1 MVTLLPRQRMQR
13 CGEVCHSV
21 FALSVFAPR
30 LRGRGC
36 FDQHLILPACCHP
49 LPPLHTLEPH
59 YIRPTHQIVF
69 LRQGVGAA
77 GRAAQAW
84 VEHAPPVFAVTG
96 VAAQVDAQ
104 GLIPP
109 GGQDAG
115 GIAGGIKVHFHQ
127 LYRNGGKDPPPC
139 QHGPGRQLQ
148 RGQVLCRPA
157 QGGRLVLCGA
167 VGIGVGKNSI
177 PHGELGGLVGRGI
190 AVGPDVEAQ
199 GVGTEEGPGVQLCL
213 PPAQS
218 SRQGAQEQ
226 RKGKHGAPQCHLT
239 AGERAGKEWQHK
251 KQAPFL
257 EMITRELAC
266 LTHFILILD
275 FCSEA

>member
-21 FALSVFAPR
+21 FALSVFASR

-36 FDQHLILPACCHP
+36 FDQHLILPACRHP

-59 YIRPTHQIVF
+59 HIRPTHQIVF

-77 GRAAQAW
+77 GRAAQAR
-84 VEHAPPVFAVTG
+84 VEHAPPVFAVAG

-104 GLIPP
+104 SLIPP

-127 LYRNGGKDPPPC
+127 LYRNGGKDPSSC
-139 QHGPGRQLQ
+139 QHSPGRQLQ

-167 VGIGVGKNSI
+167 AGIGVGQNSI
-177 PHGELGGLVGRGI
+177 PHGELDGLVGRGI

-199 GVGTEEGPGVQLCL
+199 GVGTEESPGVQLCL
-213 PPAQS
+213 PQRRAAGRALRS
-218 SRQGAQEQ
+218 SARES
-226 RKGKHGAPQCHLT
+226 T
-239 AGERAGKEWQHK
+239 AHPSAISRRVSVRAKNGSIKNRPLFWK
-251 KQAPFL
+251 
-257 EMITRELAC
+257 
-266 LTHFILILD
+266 
-275 FCSEA
+275 